1 MVKLSPREREVVV
14 RVGRDGAHYKT
25 IARDLGISLGTVCT
39 YVSRIMVKCG
49 QDRAP
54 REAMIALYYTEIA
67 VRNGTDS
74 ETAD

>member
-1 MVKLSPREREVVV
+1 MTKLSPRERQIVEM
-14 RVGRDGAHYKT
+14 VGRDGSHYKT
-25 IARDLGISLGTVCT
+25 IANRLGISLGTVCT

-54 REAMIALYYTEIA
+54 REAMIALYYTEMA
-67 VRNGTDS
+67 VPATADS